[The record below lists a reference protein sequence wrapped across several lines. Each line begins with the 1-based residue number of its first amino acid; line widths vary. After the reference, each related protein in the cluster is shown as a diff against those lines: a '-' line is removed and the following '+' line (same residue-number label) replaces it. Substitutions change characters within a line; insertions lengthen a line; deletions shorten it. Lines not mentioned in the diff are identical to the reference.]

1 MSVETE
7 RAQEQPEWLTCSCC
21 GEPVLD
27 TSEENVAHGEKPYPC
42 DTGFAHCTN
51 CFGDRTT
58 TLPPPTAPKK
68 RERAVK
74 RKLGWAMACFFEAR
88 FDIVRA
94 KLNPEQQAK
103 WDGFSYEQKCTM
115 VASFVKKGWM
125 I

>member
-1 MSVETE
+1 MIAGIETYE
-7 RAQEQPEWLTCSCC
+7 ENDLITCSCC
-21 GEPVLD
+21 GAGIRNNAA
-27 TSEENVAHGEKPYPC
+27 ENVAFGEKPYPC
-42 DTGFAHCTN
+42 DNDFGHCRS

-74 RKLGWAMACFFEAR
+74 RKIGWAMACFFEAR